1 MCHINVIYFYKKE
14 WKVDMPRVSIIMS
27 TYNSKDF
34 NALKKSVVSII
45 TQTFTD
51 WEFLIYNDG
60 SSDSGKTSEYLK
72 HIEKLDSRIKIIE
85 CPQNY
90 GLAYAKNQMIKL
102 CKGEYITAQDD
113 DDVSMPERIEKEV
126 QFLDFHPEYKF
137 VGTVAKVFDDG
148 GVWGH
153 YSLEEEPTKDSFLWN
168 SPFLHPTVLFRK
180 EVLMEID
187 GYRVAKE
194 TMRVEDYDLF
204 FRLYA
209 KGYKGYNI
217 QEDLFEYRIEN
228 DRSKKYR
235 PMTDRIQ
242 EAKVRYKGFKSLG
255 ILLKGIPYVIKPLL
269 IGLIPQK
276 IFYLIRKNRY

>member
-1 MCHINVIYFYKKE
+1 
-14 WKVDMPRVSIIMS
+14 MPRVSVIMS

-45 TQTFTD
+45 AQTFTD
-51 WEFLIYNDG
+51 WEFIIYNDG
-60 SSDSGKTSEYLK
+60 SLDNGKTSEYLK
-72 HIEKLDSRIKIIE
+72 QIEKLDPRIKIIE
-85 CPQNY
+85 CSKNY
-90 GLAYAKNQMIKL
+90 GLAYAKNYMINI
-102 CKGEYITAQDD
+102 CQGEYITAQDD
-113 DDVSMPERIEKEV
+113 DDVSLPERIEKEV
-126 QFLDFHPEYKF
+126 AFLDSHPEYEF

-148 GVWGH
+148 GIWGH
-153 YSLEEEPTKDSFLWN
+153 YDLEEEPTKDSFLWN
-168 SPFLHPTVLFRK
+168 SPFLHPTVMFRK

-228 DRSKKYR
+228 VRSKKYR
-235 PMTDRIQ
+235 SMTDRIK
-242 EAKVRYKGFKSLG
+242 EARVRYKGFKSLG
-255 ILLKGIPYVIKPLL
+255 ILQKGIPYMVKPLL
-269 IGLIPQK
+269 IGLIPQR
-276 IFYLIRKNRY
+276 IFYFIRKTRY